1 MSCNSCSNITLP
13 QGATGAQGASG
24 TNGTDGSNGI
34 FGGYSLEWEF
44 DDNTSASPATTKIRL
59 NNAAYASVTKIY
71 IHENNIDS
79 VDSTAFLASFD
90 DTGDVNN
97 HGYIR
102 LFKQHDSTK
111 FWLGKVKSVTDNGS
125 DFTVDV
131 EYILHNGAFSALDD
145 VVVSFV
151 ANGANGVN
159 GATKSGAIYNY
170 SILDDGDNKTGTS
183 FQLMNTFSIPANTFE
198 TNMDEISLKGGFS
211 GWNAGNAGSGSGSYF
226 FKVQIDGQDIIDTQY
241 AYNLGTFFSLYDI
254 PGVSFEMKLYRTA
267 SNKLRPVILYKN
279 IYKFQLEE
287 NNILISDSWAGNLYS
302 AQEGQ
307 YYFSLA
313 NVSLPE
319 ITCPTA
325 FTSALTVNIYMRS
338 TTAAGH
344 GEGPEAPRFRVMNL
358 HSSYNKI

>member
-24 TNGTDGSNGI
+24 TNGTDGTPGLNGV

-59 NNAAYASVTKIY
+59 NNATYASVTNIY

-79 VDSTAFLASFD
+79 VNSTAFLASFD
-90 DTGDVNN
+90 DAGDVNN

-125 DFTVDV
+125 DFTVAV
-131 EYILHNGAFSALDD
+131 EYILHNGTFSALDD

-151 ANGANGVN
+151 ANGTN
-159 GATKSGAIYNY
+159 GATKSGAVYNY
-170 SILDDGDNKTGTS
+170 SILDDGDNSSGTS
-183 FQLMNTFSIPANTFE
+183 FQLMNTFNIPANTYQ
-198 TNMDEISLKGGFS
+198 TNMDEVVFKGGFS
-211 GWNAGNAGSGSGSYF
+211 GKSITGSGLSTYV
-226 FKVQIDGQDIIDTQY
+226 FKIQVDGQDIIDPLF
-241 AYNLGTFFSLYDI
+241 AFNLGTMVSYYEA
-254 PGVSFEMKLYRTA
+254 PGVNFEMRLYRTA
-267 SNKLRPVILYKN
+267 SNKLRPVIMSKN
-279 IYKFQLEE
+279 NF
-287 NNILISDSWAGNLYS
+287 LIQEPQNTISASESVVLNAYEVDKGTQPNYANL
-302 AQEGQ
+302 
-307 YYFSLA
+307 
-313 NVSLPE
+313 SLPE

-338 TTAAGH
+338 TTDSLGL
-344 GEGPEAPRFRVMNL
+344 GRPDVPTFRVMNL
-358 HSSYNKI
+358 HASYNKI